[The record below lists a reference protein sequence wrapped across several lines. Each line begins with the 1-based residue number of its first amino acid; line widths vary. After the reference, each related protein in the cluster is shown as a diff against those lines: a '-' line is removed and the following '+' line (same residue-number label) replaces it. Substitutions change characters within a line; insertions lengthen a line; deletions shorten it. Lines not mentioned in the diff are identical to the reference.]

1 MKKLYTL
8 LSLTA
13 TLLATSASAD
23 VVDITQSGFT
33 FSPMAV
39 NVNVGDVIH
48 FIYGGG
54 VHTTTSISV
63 PAGAAT
69 WDAPLD
75 GSNTSFDYT
84 VTVAGNYA
92 YHCVFHQNMVGGF
105 AAALPNNIEPV
116 LNSNDAAVFS
126 AGVDFNTHSLHV
138 TIDNFNPSNA
148 LLKMLDI
155 TGKEVAILLDTQLGM
170 GEQVYHFDM
179 NGHISGIYFLRLE
192 QSGKVET
199 RKILLN

>member
-1 MKKLYTL
+1 MKKLYIL
-8 LSLTA
+8 FSLTA
-13 TLLATSASAD
+13 TLIATTASAV
-23 VVDITQSGFT
+23 VVDITQSGFA

-48 FIYGGG
+48 FIYTGGT
-54 VHTTTSISV
+54 HTTTSVSV

-69 WDAPLD
+69 WNAPLD
-75 GSNTSFDYT
+75 AGNASFDYE

-92 YHCVFHQNMVGGF
+92 YHCAFHSNMVGGF

-116 LNSNDAAVFS
+116 LSSNEAALFA

-138 TIDNFNPSNA
+138 TFDNFNPSNA
-148 LLKMLDI
+148 ILKMLDI